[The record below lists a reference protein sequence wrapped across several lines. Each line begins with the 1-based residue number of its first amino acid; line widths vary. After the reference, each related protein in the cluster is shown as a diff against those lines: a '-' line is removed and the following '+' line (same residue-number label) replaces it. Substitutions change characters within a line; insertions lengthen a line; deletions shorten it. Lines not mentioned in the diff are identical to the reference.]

1 MSNKFKKPKVFLMG
15 QTQVDHAALVQYLE
29 YTQQLEFYEDVN
41 RAAEEGLSNM
51 EILCSFY
58 AKACYAALT
67 TKKNEN
73 ISKVRSIADNI
84 RGTVK
89 SGHGSVFEHASFNFM
104 VTDCSRVFTHE
115 LVRHRVGTAFSQTS
129 GRYVRGEEINF
140 VHDEIL
146 GDVSDK
152 IEHCLNDI
160 QGWYKEMVDLMIEDG
175 MDFALKKKIT
185 SALRRILPNGQT
197 NEIGFSCN
205 LRALRHLITMRTSRH
220 AEWEIRYVFNQIV
233 ELVEGICPIFFEDI
247 EFEVYDGLKEYTFEH
262 GVI

>member
-1 MSNKFKKPKVFLMG
+1 MSDRFKKPKVFLIGHTMFDLTSIIEYL
-15 QTQVDHAALVQYLE
+15 QYTDQMEFEEDIRHA
-29 YTQQLEFYEDVN
+29 
-41 RAAEEGLSNM
+41 REEGVSEM

-84 RGTVK
+84 RGTIK

-129 GRYVRGEEINF
+129 GRYVRGETINF
-140 VHDEIL
+140 VHDPIL
-146 GDVSDK
+146 GDVSSLVERAIDE
-152 IEHCLNDI
+152 IEVFYGKMVETMI
-160 QGWYKEMVDLMIEDG
+160 QPD
-175 MDFALKKKIT
+175 MDFTLKKKVT

-205 LRALRHLITMRTSRH
+205 LRALRHLIVMRTSRH

-233 ELVEGICPIFFEDI
+233 ELVGEVCPVFFEDLK
-247 EFEVYDGLKEYTFEH
+247 FAQHDGLFEYVFEH